1 MVRVAAALALCA
13 AVGGAP
19 AAEPP
24 DSAVSTAALHDG
36 WHRYGIALRD
46 AGDVEGAIAA
56 QRRSAFHG
64 PYLPHAWRH
73 LGNALMRGSVALLDV
88 HAGLACG
95 LAVESR
101 DALSLA
107 DVHLGDAHAPK
118 GLAVLARDVFPRLP
132 RDCAGAAAA
141 ALDAAEG
148 RAVAALAALDAAR
161 APAPDA
167 VARAAAAAVDA
178 YCADL
183 DGMHVAAPD
192 HSALSPTVA
201 RRAYAALRLCGVA
214 GCAEFNHWFGWS

>member
-118 GLAVLARDVFPRLP
+118 GLAVAGVANALDGAALAA
-132 RDCAGAAAA
+132 AGAAERAA
-141 ALDAAEG
+141 RGALERGDGGRGLTATAADGDEPRVSGRGPNRFEVELPALDAA
-148 RAVAALAALDAAR
+148 AAR
-161 APAPDA
+161 AR
-167 VARAAAAAVDA
+167 VT
-178 YCADL
+178 
-183 DGMHVAAPD
+183 
-192 HSALSPTVA
+192 SST
-201 RRAYAALRLCGVA
+201 RLQ
-214 GCAEFNHWFGWS
+214 